1 MSFCDVMW
9 CLELIFKSKYF
20 VSWAFL
26 VRGFKCNFLFY
37 FGNYKMVSST
47 LESIV

>member
-9 CLELIFKSKYF
+9 CLELIFNSKYF
-20 VSWAFL
+20 VSWACL
-26 VRGFKCNFLFY
+26 VRGFNHNFF
-37 FGNYKMVSST
+37 FGFENHKIVGST